1 MEIKFDVRPKGNNIT
16 LVVLRGEIGVDT
28 VSHFKDKLDA
38 IVNEG
43 KKRLIEE
50 FDENFVKIAMEEIAS
65 GALEIEI
72 KDKEK

>member
-1 MEIKFDVRPKGNNIT
+1 MKFRSRTEITQKIPNKYDAVMAISNRVKM
-16 LVVLRGEIGVDT
+16 LV
-28 VSHFKDKLDA
+28 
-38 IVNEG
+38 EG

-50 FDENFVKIAMEEIAS
+50 YDENFVKIAMEEIAS